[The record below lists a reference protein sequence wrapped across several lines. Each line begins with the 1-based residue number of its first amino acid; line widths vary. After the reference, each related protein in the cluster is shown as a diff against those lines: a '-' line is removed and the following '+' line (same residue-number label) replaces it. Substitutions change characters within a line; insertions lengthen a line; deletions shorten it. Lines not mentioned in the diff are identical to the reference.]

1 MALIVLGRR
10 QGANVSAANISIC
23 GLTTVLEQGATEV
36 VVDVVSQAVLWRS
49 TDMDAMLT
57 TTTNRIYTFG
67 VEKHLNSATL
77 FLSLKCRCRF
87 CPLSIALLLLRAI
100 ANRGR
105 K

>member
-57 TTTNRIYTFG
+57 TTTNRTYT
-67 VEKHLNSATL
+67 VSASKST
-77 FLSLKCRCRF
+77 ST
-87 CPLSIALLLLRAI
+87 LLLSFFLAD
-100 ANRGR
+100 AASVHCPQHYYYYEL
-105 K
+105 